1 MGKIVYTAVADSAD
15 GDVRRRSQSTNNGN
29 AAGRCHKSVAG
40 NLFMH
45 YVFDKWLAKYYPKVP
60 WYRYADD
67 GILHCHSEA
76 EATEMREV
84 LRKRFSECGLEMHP
98 EKTRVIYCKD
108 GSRKGDYEH
117 TMFDFLGYTFRRRV
131 VKNVKRNSLF
141 VSFTPQRANQR

>member
-1 MGKIVYTAVADSAD
+1 MGTPQGGVISPLLA
-15 GDVRRRSQSTNNGN
+15 
-29 AAGRCHKSVAG
+29 

-84 LRKRFSECGLEMHP
+84 LRKDLANADWKCIRRKRELSTAKMEAG
-98 EKTRVIYCKD
+98 RVIMNIPCSTFW
-108 GSRKGDYEH
+108 GTHSGD
-117 TMFDFLGYTFRRRV
+117 
-131 VKNVKRNSLF
+131 
-141 VSFTPQRANQR
+141 A